1 MKLIIFDR
9 DGTLI
14 ENIPYL
20 KDINLIRFK
29 PGVIPTLRELQTH
42 GFQMVV
48 ATNQSGIGRKILS
61 ETQLKNINNE
71 IAKRLLSE
79 GVKLDE
85 FICCPHIPMDHCN
98 CRKPNNGMI
107 EEIIKKKKVDRDNV
121 VFVGDQ
127 ITDGI
132 AASKSKVKSTIVSAD
147 QNLGEYM
154 LEKCEVIVDFQMLI
168 NTIIR

>member
-29 PGVIPTLRELQTH
+29 LGVIPTLKELQSH

-61 ETQLKNINNE
+61 KAQLENIHNE
-71 IAKRLLSE
+71 ITKRLLEE
-79 GVKLDE
+79 GVILDE

-132 AASKSKVKSTIVSAD
+132 AASKSNVKSTIVSTD
-147 QNLGEYM
+147 PTLVKYLPG
-154 LEKCEVIVDFQMLI
+154 KCELIEDFRMLI
-168 NTIIR
+168 TSIIR